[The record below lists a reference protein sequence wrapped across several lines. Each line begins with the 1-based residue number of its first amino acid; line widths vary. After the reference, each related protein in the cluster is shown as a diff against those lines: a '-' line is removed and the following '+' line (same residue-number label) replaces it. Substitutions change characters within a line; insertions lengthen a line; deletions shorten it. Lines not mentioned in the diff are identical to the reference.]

1 MTTRSEEI
9 QKRRIFGIISHP
21 DAGKTT
27 LTEKLLLHG
36 GAIREA
42 GTVKARRN
50 SKFAT
55 SDWMEIEKQRGIS
68 VTSSVMQF
76 AYAGKVISIMDTPG
90 HNDFG
95 EDTYRI
101 LTSVDSAVMV
111 IDGAKGIEAQTKKLF
126 KVCSMR
132 GIPIFTFINK
142 LDRETKEPFDLV
154 QELEDVL
161 GLPSVPVSWPIGNGM
176 NFEGIYDLLKNE
188 VHLYKSGKQT
198 KTLPL
203 GPDGVFG
210 PELENE
216 IAGYNL
222 TALRD
227 EIELIQGAGNAFDME
242 LVSKGKLSPVFF
254 GSALADFGTIPFL
267 EHFLDMSPAP
277 GPRKT
282 TTGEVQPTDDF
293 FSGFIFKIQANM
305 NPAHRDRLA
314 FLRICSGIFTRGM
327 SVRLSRTGK
336 EMKLAQS
343 TMLMANERENI
354 ETAIA
359 GDIIGIYDTGNY
371 QIGDT
376 LTTTKEPLF
385 FEPLPTFPPELFA
398 LVTPKDTM
406 KAKQFQKG
414 VAQLAQEGAI
424 QVYRNQY
431 NEVVI
436 GAVGQLQF
444 EVFEYRLKNEYNA
457 QVRMDRLDFST
468 ARWVQIDADPN
479 SRDYAAALEKI
490 KDVLDSRTML
500 VFDHFERPIILF
512 ANQFTLQY
520 FCEKHKDIKLVEALD
535 VQNQY

>member
-1 MTTRSEEI
+1 MANNI
-9 QKRRIFGIISHP
+9 NDRRIFGIISHP

-76 AYAGKVISIMDTPG
+76 TYAGKIISIMDTPG

-126 KVCSMR
+126 RVCSMR
-132 GIPIFTFINK
+132 GIPVFTFMNK
-142 LDRETKEPFDLV
+142 FDREARDPLDLM

-161 GLPSVPVSWPIGNGM
+161 GLPSTAVTWPIGSGL
-176 NFEGIYDLLKNE
+176 NFEGIYDILSNS
-188 VHLYKSGKQT
+188 VYLYKQNREIQ
-198 KTLPL
+198 L
-203 GPDGVFG
+203 GEDGVFG
-210 PELENE
+210 SELEGE

-222 TALRD
+222 DTLRD
-227 EIELIQGAGNAFDME
+227 EIELVSGAGNEFDRK
-242 LVSKGKLSPVFF
+242 LVEAGKLSPVFF

-267 EHFLDMSPAP
+267 NHFLDMSPAP
-277 GPRKT
+277 GARKT
-282 TTGEVQPTDDF
+282 TDGEVKPDDPF

-314 FLRICSGIFTRGM
+314 FLRICSGKFERGM
-327 SVRLSRTGK
+327 TVRLSRTGK
-336 EMKLAQS
+336 EIKLSQS
-343 TMLMANERENI
+343 TQLFANERETVD
-354 ETAIA
+354 EAYA

-371 QIGDT
+371 QVGDT

-398 LVTPKDTM
+398 MVMPKDTM
-406 KAKQFQKG
+406 KAKHFTKG
-414 VAQLAQEGAI
+414 VDQLAQEGAV
-424 QVYRNQY
+424 QVYRTEY
-431 NEVVI
+431 NEVI
-436 GAVGQLQF
+436 LGAVGQLQF
-444 EVFEYRLKNEYNA
+444 EVFEYRLKNEYNSEI
-457 QVRMDRLDFST
+457 RMDTLDFSV
-468 ARWVQIDADPN
+468 ARWLITDDLVSVKN
-479 SRDYAAALEKI
+479 T
-490 KDVLDSRTML
+490 LDSRTKL
-500 VFDHFERPIILF
+500 VFDHKERPLILF
-512 ANQFTLQY
+512 SNQFTLDYYMQ
-520 FCEKHKDIKLVEALD
+520 KHPDIKLVEALEI
-535 VQNQY
+535 NKKL

>member
-1 MTTRSEEI
+1 MTNNI
-9 QKRRIFGIISHP
+9 NDRRIFGIISHP

-76 AYAGKVISIMDTPG
+76 TYAGKIISIMDTPG

-126 KVCSMR
+126 RVCSMR
-132 GIPIFTFINK
+132 GIPVFTFMNK
-142 LDRETKEPFDLV
+142 FDREARDPLDLM

-161 GLPSVPVSWPIGNGM
+161 GLPSTAVTWPIGSGL
-176 NFEGIYDLLKNE
+176 NFEGIYDILSNS
-188 VHLYKSGKQT
+188 VYLYKQKREIQ
-198 KTLPL
+198 L
-203 GPDGVFG
+203 GEDGVFG
-210 PELENE
+210 SELEGE

-222 TALRD
+222 DTLRD
-227 EIELIQGAGNAFDME
+227 EIELVSGAGNEFDRK
-242 LVSKGKLSPVFF
+242 LVEAGKLSPVFF

-267 EHFLDMSPAP
+267 NHFLDMSPAP
-277 GPRKT
+277 GARKT
-282 TTGEVQPTDDF
+282 TDGEVKPDDPF

-314 FLRICSGIFTRGM
+314 FLRICSGKFERGM
-327 SVRLSRTGK
+327 TVRLSRTGK
-336 EMKLAQS
+336 EIKLSQS
-343 TMLMANERENI
+343 TQLFANERETVD
-354 ETAIA
+354 EAYA

-371 QIGDT
+371 QVGDT

-398 LVTPKDTM
+398 MVMPKDTM
-406 KAKQFQKG
+406 KAKHFTKG
-414 VAQLAQEGAI
+414 VDQLAQEGAV
-424 QVYRNQY
+424 QVYRTEY
-431 NEVVI
+431 NEVI
-436 GAVGQLQF
+436 LGAVGQLQF
-444 EVFEYRLKNEYNA
+444 EVFEYRLKNEYNSE
-457 QVRMDRLDFST
+457 VRMDSLDFSV
-468 ARWVQIDADPN
+468 ARWLITDDLTSVKN
-479 SRDYAAALEKI
+479 T
-490 KDVLDSRTML
+490 LDSRTRL
-500 VFDHFERPIILF
+500 VFDHKERPLILF
-512 ANQFTLQY
+512 SNQFTLDYYMQ
-520 FCEKHKDIKLVEALD
+520 KHPDIKLVEALEI
-535 VQNQY
+535 NKKL

>member
-1 MTTRSEEI
+1 MTNSI
-9 QKRRIFGIISHP
+9 NDRRIFGIISHP

-76 AYAGKVISIMDTPG
+76 TYAGKIISIMDTPG

-132 GIPIFTFINK
+132 GIPVFTFMNK
-142 LDRETKEPFDLV
+142 FDREARDPLDLM

-161 GLPSVPVSWPIGNGM
+161 GLPSTAVTWPIGSGL
-176 NFEGIYDLLKNE
+176 NFEGIYDILNNS
-188 VHLYKSGKQT
+188 VYLYKHDKEI
-198 KTLPL
+198 KL
-203 GPDGVFG
+203 GDGGVFG
-210 PELENE
+210 SELEGE

-222 TALRD
+222 DTLRD
-227 EIELIQGAGNAFDME
+227 EIELVSGAGNEFDRA
-242 LVSKGKLSPVFF
+242 LVEAGKLSPVFF

-267 EHFLDMSPAP
+267 NHFLDMSPAP
-277 GPRKT
+277 GARKT
-282 TTGEVQPTDDF
+282 TGGEVKPDDPF

-314 FLRICSGIFTRGM
+314 FLRICSGKFERGM
-327 SVRLSRTGK
+327 TVRLSRTGK
-336 EMKLAQS
+336 EMKLSQS
-343 TMLMANERENI
+343 TQLFANERETVD
-354 ETAIA
+354 EAYA

-371 QIGDT
+371 QVGDT

-398 LVTPKDTM
+398 MVMPKDTM
-406 KAKQFQKG
+406 KAKHFTKG
-414 VAQLAQEGAI
+414 VDQLAQEGAV
-424 QVYRNQY
+424 QVYKTEY
-431 NEVVI
+431 NEVI
-436 GAVGQLQF
+436 LGAVGQLQF
-444 EVFEYRLKNEYNA
+444 EVFEYRLKNEYNSE
-457 QVRMDRLDFST
+457 VRMDSLDFSV
-468 ARWVQIDADPN
+468 ARWLITDDTASV
-479 SRDYAAALEKI
+479 K
-490 KDVLDSRTML
+490 KTLDSRTKL
-500 VFDHFERPIILF
+500 VFDHKERPLILF
-512 ANQFTLQY
+512 SNQFTLDYYMQ
-520 FCEKHKDIKLVEALD
+520 KHPDVRLVEALE
-535 VQNQY
+535 VNEKL

>member
-1 MTTRSEEI
+1 MTNNI
-9 QKRRIFGIISHP
+9 NDRRIFGIISHP

-76 AYAGKVISIMDTPG
+76 TYAGKIISIMDTPG

-126 KVCSMR
+126 RVCSMR
-132 GIPIFTFINK
+132 GIPVFTFMNK
-142 LDRETKEPFDLV
+142 FDREARDPLDLM

-161 GLPSVPVSWPIGNGM
+161 GLPSTAVTWPIGSGL
-176 NFEGIYDLLKNE
+176 NFEGIYDILSNS
-188 VHLYKSGKQT
+188 VYLYKQDKEI
-198 KTLPL
+198 KL
-203 GPDGVFG
+203 GEDGVFG
-210 PELENE
+210 SELEGE

-222 TALRD
+222 DTLRD
-227 EIELIQGAGNAFDME
+227 EIELVSGAGNEFDRE
-242 LVSKGKLSPVFF
+242 LVEAGKLSPVFF

-267 EHFLDMSPAP
+267 NHFLDMSPAP
-277 GPRKT
+277 GARKT
-282 TTGEVQPTDDF
+282 TDGEVKPDDPF

-314 FLRICSGIFTRGM
+314 FLRICSGKFERGM
-327 SVRLSRTGK
+327 TVRLSRTGK
-336 EMKLAQS
+336 EIKLSQS
-343 TMLMANERENI
+343 TQLFANERETVD
-354 ETAIA
+354 EAYA

-371 QIGDT
+371 QVGDT

-398 LVTPKDTM
+398 MVMPKDTM
-406 KAKQFQKG
+406 KAKHFTKG
-414 VAQLAQEGAI
+414 VDQLAQEGAV
-424 QVYRNQY
+424 QVYRTEY
-431 NEVVI
+431 NEVI
-436 GAVGQLQF
+436 LGAVGQLQF
-444 EVFEYRLKNEYNA
+444 EVFEYRLKNEYNSEI
-457 QVRMDRLDFST
+457 RMDPLDFSV
-468 ARWVQIDADPN
+468 ARWLITDDLSSVKN
-479 SRDYAAALEKI
+479 T
-490 KDVLDSRTML
+490 LDSRTKL
-500 VFDHFERPIILF
+500 VFDHKERPLILF
-512 ANQFTLQY
+512 SNQFTLDYYMQ
-520 FCEKHKDIKLVEALD
+520 KHPDIKLVEALEI
-535 VQNQY
+535 NEKL

>member
-1 MTTRSEEI
+1 MANPILAEEI

-50 SKFAT
+50 AKFAT

-76 AYAGKVISIMDTPG
+76 NYRDKMISIMDTPG

-111 IDGAKGIEAQTKKLF
+111 IDGAKGIETQTKKLF
-126 KVCSMR
+126 KVCAMR
-132 GIPIFTFINK
+132 EIPIFTFVNK
-142 LDRETKEPFDLV
+142 LDREARDPLDLM

-161 GLPSVPVSWPIGNGM
+161 GLPSVAATWPIGSGM
-176 NFEGIYDLLKNE
+176 NFQGIYDRLENK
-188 VHLYKSGKQT
+188 VFLYKVDKEIQ
-198 KTLPL
+198 L
-203 GPDGVFG
+203 GEDGVFG
-210 PELENE
+210 PELEE
-216 IAGYNL
+216 ELSSFNL
-222 TALRD
+222 QNLRD
-227 EIELIQGAGNAFDME
+227 EIELLEGAGNDFDRE
-242 LVSKGKLSPVFF
+242 LIDAGKLSPVFF
-254 GSALADFGTIPFL
+254 GSALADFGVTPFL
-267 EHFLDMSPAP
+267 NHFLDMTPAP

-282 TTGEVQPTDDF
+282 INGSVDPTDEE

-314 FLRICSGIFTRGM
+314 FFRICSGTFERGM
-327 SVRLSRTGK
+327 TATLSRTGK
-336 EMKLAQS
+336 PIKLSQS
-343 TMLMANERENI
+343 TMLMANERE
-354 ETAIA
+354 TVDKAYA
-359 GDIIGIYDTGNY
+359 GDVIGIYDTGTY

-376 LTTTKEPLF
+376 LTTKKEKLF

-398 LVTPKDTM
+398 LVLPVNTM
-406 KAKQFQKG
+406 KAKHFQKG

-424 QVYRNQY
+424 QVYHNEY
-431 NEVVI
+431 NEIII

-457 QVRMDRLDFST
+457 DIRMNHLDYQL
-468 ARWVQIDADPN
+468 ARWVKTDDLDKVK
-479 SRDYAAALEKI
+479 RLM
-490 KDVLDSRTML
+490 DSRTML
-500 VFDHFERPIILF
+500 VYDHFDRPLILF
-512 ANQFTLQY
+512 ANQFTLNY
-520 FCEKHKDIKLVEALD
+520 FIERHDDIELVEALD
-535 VQNQY
+535 VTDEF

>member
-1 MTTRSEEI
+1 MTGNI
-9 QKRRIFGIISHP
+9 NDRRIFGIISHP

-76 AYAGKVISIMDTPG
+76 TYAGKIISIMDTPG

-126 KVCSMR
+126 RVCSMR
-132 GIPIFTFINK
+132 GIPVFTFMNK
-142 LDRETKEPFDLV
+142 FDREARDPLDLM

-161 GLPSVPVSWPIGNGM
+161 GLPSTAVTWPIGSGL
-176 NFEGIYDLLKNE
+176 NFEGIYDILNNC
-188 VHLYKSGKQT
+188 VYLYKQGKEIN
-198 KTLPL
+198 L
-203 GPDGVFG
+203 GDDGVFG
-210 PELENE
+210 SELEGE

-222 TALRD
+222 DTLRD
-227 EIELIQGAGNAFDME
+227 EMELVLGAGNEFDKT
-242 LVSKGKLSPVFF
+242 LVEAGKLSPVFF

-267 EHFLDMSPAP
+267 NHFLDMSPAP
-277 GPRKT
+277 GARKT
-282 TTGEVQPTDDF
+282 TDGEVKPDDPF

-314 FLRICSGIFTRGM
+314 FLRICSGKFERGM

-336 EMKLAQS
+336 EMKLSQS
-343 TMLMANERENI
+343 TQLFANERETVD
-354 ETAIA
+354 EAYA

-371 QIGDT
+371 QVGDT
-376 LTTTKEPLF
+376 LTTTKDPLF

-398 LVTPKDTM
+398 MVMPKDTM
-406 KAKQFQKG
+406 KAKHFTKG
-414 VAQLAQEGAI
+414 VDQLAQEGAV
-424 QVYRNQY
+424 QVYKTEY
-431 NEVVI
+431 NEVI
-436 GAVGQLQF
+436 LGAVGQLQF
-444 EVFEYRLKNEYNA
+444 EVFEYRLKNEYNSE
-457 QVRMDRLDFST
+457 VRMDSLDFSV
-468 ARWVQIDADPN
+468 ARWLITDDISAV
-479 SRDYAAALEKI
+479 K
-490 KDVLDSRTML
+490 KTLDSRTKL
-500 VFDHFERPIILF
+500 VFDHKERPLVLF
-512 ANQFTLQY
+512 SNQFTLDYYMQ
-520 FCEKHKDIKLVEALD
+520 KHPDIKLVEALE
-535 VQNQY
+535 VNERL